1 MRRHHSQRACL
12 QRQALCLHHGGK
24 RSAGIALLCCGSQ
37 HNEQGPAQAT
47 RARRPCRARACSELS
62 TASSARKAALRSA
75 ATGLASAVAASRR
88 SSVCAAGD
96 GAWPRPPAAAAAAA
110 SASALPASA
119 SDCTQAA
126 EGTPYKLGLG

>member
-1 MRRHHSQRACL
+1 VHAPND
-12 QRQALCLHHGGK
+12 K
-24 RSAGIALLCCGSQ
+24 RSAGI
-37 HNEQGPAQAT
+37 T
-47 RARRPCRARACSELS
+47 RACALPASRFCAVEASTTSRDQRKPPARAALPARACSELS
-62 TASSARKAALRSA
+62 TASSVRKAALRRA

-96 GAWPRPPAAAAAAA
+96 GAWLRPPAAAAAAA

-119 SDCTQAA
+119 SDCAQAA